1 MGRFNVLWLGP
12 NGRPLLAFDIA
23 GKEIRPG
30 ADRFTNQIF
39 RDSGNWGERLA
50 LAGGRSRCSFPAAP
64 ETYVQAVTNCVR
76 IYTGGGKIR
85 NAQSAAYFLQWIEKL
100 RAMTEDLHHWR
111 TAAEK

>member
-1 MGRFNVLWLGP
+1 M
-12 NGRPLLAFDIA
+12 
-23 GKEIRPG
+23 
-30 ADRFTNQIF
+30 
-39 RDSGNWGERLA
+39 A

-100 RAMTEDLHHWR
+100 RAMTADSHHWR
-111 TAAEK
+111 TAAEKQHVFDQFQRAAAVYEERRRETKP